1 MKILY
6 IGSNVRKIAS
16 GADAVNKR
24 NELILSQCQGIELY
38 HFFLERKVN
47 AIQKVQGYLG
57 GLTHG
62 DIEPI
67 IKMIIQEKIDVI
79 FISHSL
85 LGKLSYII
93 KKHFPTMKIIT
104 FFHNVELHYAKEY
117 LRVSGYSRL
126 PFYLLAKYN
135 ELYSIKYSDYY
146 LVLNSRDDKLL
157 QETYCVK
164 SHLILPVS
172 YEDKFEE
179 SRVVANGRDI
189 VTLLFVGVDFF
200 PNIEAMRF
208 FIKYVLPF
216 VDAKLIIVGKGMD
229 KYEDEFLSLVEDV
242 SKIEVNGFVDDLAEY
257 YYNASAVIAPIFSGG
272 GMKTKIAEALM
283 YGKTIIGTSEAFE
296 GYKKDDRSMKVCN
309 TKEEFINILNEK
321 NVFSLSNFNKFSR
334 EIFLNNYDFMTVTIK
349 FNNFLKS
356 DLGLLIT

>member
-6 IGSNVRKIAS
+6 IGSNVKKIAS

-38 HFFLERKVN
+38 DFFLEREVN
-47 AIQKVQGYLG
+47 VIDKAQGYLG

-257 YYNASAVIAPIFSGG
+257 YYNASAVIAPILSGG
-272 GMKTKIAEALM
+272 GMKTKVAEALM
-283 YGKTIIGTSEAFE
+283 YGKTILGTREAFQ
-296 GYKKDDRSMKVCN
+296 GYIRNSRAMLECN
-309 TKEEFINILNEK
+309 SDLEFIKAITELDHMSTYNELSRKIYLESYDNLQIK
-321 NVFSLSNFNKFSR
+321 NELQ
-334 EIFLNNYDFMTVTIK
+334 
-349 FNNFLKS
+349 NFLCKIN
-356 DLGLLIT
+356 D

>member
-6 IGSNVRKIAS
+6 IGSNVKKIAS

-38 HFFLERKVN
+38 YFFLEREVN
-47 AIQKVQGYLG
+47 IIDKVQGYLG

-67 IKMIIQEKIDVI
+67 ITMITQEKIDVI

-104 FFHNVELHYAKEY
+104 FFHNVEVHYAKEY

-283 YGKTIIGTSEAFE
+283 YGKTILGTREAFQ
-296 GYKKDDRSMKVCN
+296 GYIRNSRAMLECN
-309 TKEEFINILNEK
+309 SDLEFIKAITELDHMSTYNEMSRKIYLESYDNLQIK
-321 NVFSLSNFNKFSR
+321 NELQ
-334 EIFLNNYDFMTVTIK
+334 
-349 FNNFLKS
+349 NFLCKIN
-356 DLGLLIT
+356 D

>member
-6 IGSNVRKIAS
+6 IGSKVDKIAS

-38 HFFLERKVN
+38 DFFLEREVN
-47 AIQKVQGYLG
+47 VIDKAQGYLG
-57 GLTHG
+57 GLTNG

-67 IKMIIQEKIDVI
+67 IKTIIQEKIDVI

-208 FIKYVLPF
+208 FIKHVLPF

-229 KYEDEFLSLVEDV
+229 NYKHEFLSLIEDV
-242 SKIEVNGFVDDLAEY
+242 SKIEVNGFVDDLAQY

-296 GYKKDDRSMKVCN
+296 GYKKDDRSMKVCD
-309 TKEEFINILNEK
+309 TKEDFINILNEK
-321 NVFSLSNFNKFSR
+321 NTLSFGKFNKISR
-334 EIFLNNYDFMTVTIK
+334 EIFLNNYDFMAVTTK
-349 FNNFLKS
+349 FNSFLKS

>member
-6 IGSNVRKIAS
+6 IGSNVKKIAS

-24 NELILSQCQGIELY
+24 NELILSQCRGIELY

-47 AIQKVQGYLG
+47 IIDKAQGYLG
-57 GLTHG
+57 GLTHS

-85 LGKLSYII
+85 LGKLCYII
-93 KKHFPTMKIIT
+93 KKHFSTIKIIT
-104 FFHNVELHYAKEY
+104 FFHNVEVHYAKEY

-179 SRVVANGRDI
+179 SRVVANGTDI

-208 FIKYVLPF
+208 FIKHVLPF

-229 KYEDEFLSLVEDV
+229 RYKDEFLSLVEDV

-257 YYNASAVIAPIFSGG
+257 YYNASAVIAPILSGG
-272 GMKTKIAEALM
+272 GMKTKVAEALM
-283 YGKTIIGTSEAFE
+283 YGKTVLGTREAFQ
-296 GYKKDDRSMKVCN
+296 GYIRDGRVMLECN
-309 TKEEFINILNEK
+309 SDLEFIKAITELDHISTYNELSRKIYLKSYDNLQIK
-321 NVFSLSNFNKFSR
+321 NELQ
-334 EIFLNNYDFMTVTIK
+334 
-349 FNNFLKS
+349 NFLCKIN
-356 DLGLLIT
+356 D

>member
-6 IGSNVRKIAS
+6 IGPNVDKIAS

-24 NELILSQCQGIELY
+24 NELILSQCRAIELY
-38 HFFLERKVN
+38 RFFLESEVN
-47 AIQKVQGYLG
+47 IIDKIQGYLG
-57 GLTHG
+57 GSTNG
-62 DIEPI
+62 DMKPI
-67 IKMIIQEKIDVI
+67 IELITKEKINVI

-93 KKHFPTMKIIT
+93 KKHFPSIKIIT
-104 FFHNVELHYAKEY
+104 FFHNIEIHYAKEY
-117 LRVSGYSRL
+117 LRVSGYSHL

-135 ELYSIKYSDYY
+135 EIYSINYSDYY

-157 QETYCVK
+157 QETYSVR
-164 SHLILPVS
+164 SHLVLPVS

-179 SRVVANGRDI
+179 NRAVLSSENI

-200 PNIEAMRF
+200 PNVEAMRF
-208 FIKYVLPF
+208 FIKHVLPF

-229 KYEDEFLSLVEDV
+229 NYKHEFLSLIEDV
-242 SKIEVNGFVDDLAEY
+242 SKIEVNGFVDDLAQY

-283 YGKTIIGTSEAFE
+283 YGKTVIGTSEAFE
-296 GYKKDDRSMKVCN
+296 GYKKDDRSMKVCD

-321 NVFSLSNFNKFSR
+321 NTLSFGKFNKISR
-334 EIFLNNYDFMTVTIK
+334 EIFLNNYDFMAVTTK
-349 FNNFLKS
+349 FNSFLKS
-356 DLGLLIT
+356 ELGLLIT